1 MKDSKCFKIIR
12 QWFLEY
18 LGPIHSSLQCQGK
31 DSGVLGGRQ
40 AGTLNRYSGALS
52 LKSFWVAVKG
62 WNHSYVSGNLNL

>member
-1 MKDSKCFKIIR
+1 MSGTWSYRCGKVKDSKCFKIIP
-12 QWFLEY
+12 QWLLGY

-52 LKSFWVAVKG
+52 LKSFLG
-62 WNHSYVSGNLNL
+62 GS